1 MAAYGL
7 RVSKNWTPKR
17 PTVALDGSEQPRV
30 SRIRRD
36 PPGEVPKPKALKA
49 YPTER
54 EVRTVIVGV
63 ILFGIAIMI
72 ITLGLSD
79 ITSR

>member
-1 MAAYGL
+1 M
-7 RVSKNWTPKR
+7 
-17 PTVALDGSEQPRV
+17 

-36 PPGEVPKPKALKA
+36 PPPEAAKPKALKA

-54 EVRTVIVGV
+54 EMMTVVVGV

-72 ITLGLSD
+72 ITLGFSD

>member
-1 MAAYGL
+1 MVQ
-7 RVSKNWTPKR
+7 RVSRNWTPKR
-17 PTVALDGSEQPRV
+17 PTVELDPSAEPRV

-36 PPGEVPKPKALKA
+36 PPPEAAKPKALNP

-72 ITLGLSD
+72 ITLGFSD